1 MLYKKLVEIYEKL
14 DRTTKR
20 LEKTFIISEMLKSST
35 SEHTKKIVY
44 LLQGMVFPQWDQRK
58 LGMSSQLIVKVI
70 ATSTGNTTE
79 NVIKQWRKKGDLG
92 LVAEELIRGTKQ
104 RTLTKKELT
113 IEKVFENL
121 QKLAS
126 LTGEG
131 TVNRKVQLVA
141 ELLTN
146 ASPNE
151 AKYITKTVLGEL
163 RVGTAEGVL
172 RDAIAWAFFPKVI
185 GIFYECENCKKLV
198 PGDKKCINCEEKIEP
213 KFEEEAEK
221 HFKNALK
228 IKEIQELKN
237 LDKYEIIIP
246 KDEGQAREAYN
257 KIIEEIQK
265 AYDMSN
271 DFGMIAS
278 FLKEHG
284 IKELTKIIL
293 KVGYP
298 INSMLA
304 IKAESIREGLET
316 LGKPILAEQKIDGF
330 RVQIHKQKE
339 KIWLYTRR
347 LENVTE
353 QFKELIPYIKNNIKG
368 ETYILDSEIVG
379 YNPKTGKYLPFQNIS
394 QRIKRKYDIEK
405 ISKEIPV
412 EINLFDVLYYEGENM
427 MTKPQK
433 ERRKLLEKITKEAEK
448 KIVLTKKLVS
458 DNERE
463 IEKFYEKSINMGFE
477 GIMLKNLEK
486 EYTPGRKVGGWLKIK
501 PTLEPLDLVITGA
514 TYGEG
519 KRSNVLSSYRLS
531 CRLGDKFLEC
541 GMMGTGIKEKGEGT
555 TFAKLTKMLKP
566 LIISEH
572 GREVNVKPEI
582 VVEVA
587 YEEVQKS
594 PTYKSGFAL
603 RFPRLI
609 RLRTEDKKAKEA
621 NTIEDLER
629 IYLTQKMSKRR

>member
-20 LEKTFIISEMLKSST
+20 LEKTFIISELLKSST
-35 SEHTKKIVY
+35 SEHTQKIVY

-58 LGMSSQLIVKVI
+58 LGMSSQLIIKVI

-79 NVIKQWRKKGDLG
+79 NVIKQWKKKGDLG

-151 AKYITKTVLGEL
+151 AKYIAKTVLGEL

-213 KFEEEAEK
+213 KFEEETEK

-228 IKEIQELKN
+228 IKEIEELKN

-284 IKELTKIIL
+284 IKELTKINL

-304 IKAESIREGLET
+304 IKAESIKEGLEA
-316 LGKPILAEQKIDGF
+316 LGKPLLAEQKIDGF

-353 QFKELIPYIKNNIKG
+353 QFKELIPYIKNNVKG

-379 YNPKTGKYLPFQNIS
+379 YNPKTGKYLPFQSIS

-412 EINLFDVLYYEGENM
+412 EVNLFDVLYYEGENM
-427 MTKPQK
+427 MAKPQK
-433 ERRKLLEKITKEAEK
+433 ERRKLLEKITKETEK
-448 KIVLTKKLVS
+448 KIALTKKLVS
-458 DNERE
+458 DNEKE

-531 CRLGDKFLEC
+531 CRSGDKFLEC

-555 TFAKLTKMLKP
+555 TFAELTKMLKP
-566 LIISEH
+566 LIISEN

-594 PTYKSGFAL
+594 PTYKSGYAL

-609 RLRTEDKKAKEA
+609 RLRIDDKKAKEA

-629 IYLTQKMSKRR
+629 VHSTQKRSKRR